1 MTRPLLPPTIR
12 PLAPHAVNRIAAGE
26 VVERPASAVKEL
38 VENALDAGATRID
51 VAIRE
56 GGRAL
61 IRVEDDG
68 CGIRAEELGLALA
81 RHATSK
87 TDGADLLDIHSFGFR
102 GEALA
107 SLAAVARLAL
117 TSRVAGAEAASIAA
131 EGGRVGAVRPAA
143 LSKGTVIE
151 VRDLFFAT
159 PARLK
164 FLRGQ
169 RAEAQAV
176 AEVIRRLAMA
186 EPYVAFL
193 DTDNSAAAI
202 IQDLQL
208 DMLPEALRADVSI
221 AAEAQRFLITIQV
234 DNENGDAANDIARK
248 WAELLVQ
255 WRNDEN
261 QKQRR
266 EDRVTA
272 LLLDAPRYV
281 LDHPRRGLN
290 TAAGG
295 VLGIL
300 LGGLLIFFLEYWDAG
315 ILRTRADVERQLNLA
330 VLGTIPSSSS
340 ARASR

>member
-1 MTRPLLPPTIR
+1 MPLGEYFRILRRRGWIIVL
-12 PLAPHAVNRIAAGE
+12 LAILTA
-26 VVERPASAVKEL
+26 ASAL
-38 VENALDAGATRID
+38 VFSTVQNPVYRATVNVLVQPARTD
-51 VAIRE
+51 F
-56 GGRAL
+56 
-61 IRVEDDG
+61 
-68 CGIRAEELGLALA
+68 GLAQSAKL
-81 RHATSK
+81 
-87 TDGADLLDIHSFGFR
+87 LLDS
-102 GEALA
+102 
-107 SLAAVARLAL
+107 
-117 TSRVAGAEAASIAA
+117 
-131 EGGRVGAVRPAA
+131 
-143 LSKGTVIE
+143 
-151 VRDLFFAT
+151 
-159 PARLK
+159 
-164 FLRGQ
+164 
-169 RAEAQAV
+169 
-176 AEVIRRLAMA
+176 
-186 EPYVAFL
+186 YVAFL

-221 AAEAQRFLITIQV
+221 AAEAQRFLITIAV
-234 DNENGDAANDIARK
+234 DNENGDAANDVARK

-281 LDHPRRGLN
+281 LDHPRRGVN

-330 VLGTIPSSSS
+330 VLGAIPTVSSS

>member
-1 MTRPLLPPTIR
+1 MPLGEYFRILRRRGWIIVL
-12 PLAPHAVNRIAAGE
+12 LAILTA
-26 VVERPASAVKEL
+26 ASAL
-38 VENALDAGATRID
+38 VFSTVQNPVYRATVNVLVQPARTD
-51 VAIRE
+51 F
-56 GGRAL
+56 
-61 IRVEDDG
+61 
-68 CGIRAEELGLALA
+68 GLAQSAKL
-81 RHATSK
+81 
-87 TDGADLLDIHSFGFR
+87 LLDS
-102 GEALA
+102 
-107 SLAAVARLAL
+107 
-117 TSRVAGAEAASIAA
+117 
-131 EGGRVGAVRPAA
+131 
-143 LSKGTVIE
+143 
-151 VRDLFFAT
+151 
-159 PARLK
+159 
-164 FLRGQ
+164 
-169 RAEAQAV
+169 
-176 AEVIRRLAMA
+176 
-186 EPYVAFL
+186 YVAFL

-221 AAEAQRFLITIQV
+221 AAEAQRFLITIAV
-234 DNENGDAANDIARK
+234 DNENGDAANDVARK

-315 ILRTRADVERQLNLA
+315 ILRTRADVERQLNLP
-330 VLGTIPSSSS
+330 VLGAIPTVSSS

>member
-1 MTRPLLPPTIR
+1 MPLGEYFRILRRRGWIIVL
-12 PLAPHAVNRIAAGE
+12 LAGLTA
-26 VVERPASAVKEL
+26 ASAL
-38 VENALDAGATRID
+38 VFSTVQNPVYRATVNVLVQPARTD
-51 VAIRE
+51 F
-56 GGRAL
+56 
-61 IRVEDDG
+61 
-68 CGIRAEELGLALA
+68 GLAQSAKL
-81 RHATSK
+81 
-87 TDGADLLDIHSFGFR
+87 LLDS
-102 GEALA
+102 
-107 SLAAVARLAL
+107 
-117 TSRVAGAEAASIAA
+117 
-131 EGGRVGAVRPAA
+131 
-143 LSKGTVIE
+143 
-151 VRDLFFAT
+151 
-159 PARLK
+159 
-164 FLRGQ
+164 
-169 RAEAQAV
+169 
-176 AEVIRRLAMA
+176 
-186 EPYVAFL
+186 YVAFL

-208 DMLPEALRADVSI
+208 DMLPETLRADVSI
-221 AAEAQRFLITIQV
+221 AAEAQRFLITIEV

-315 ILRTRADVERQLNLA
+315 ILRTRTDVERQLNLA
-330 VLGTIPSSSS
+330 VLGAIPAVSSST
-340 ARASR
+340 RAGR

>member
-1 MTRPLLPPTIR
+1 MPLGEYFRILRRRGWIIVL
-12 PLAPHAVNRIAAGE
+12 LAGLTA
-26 VVERPASAVKEL
+26 ASAL
-38 VENALDAGATRID
+38 VFSTVQNPVYRATVNVLVQPARTD
-51 VAIRE
+51 F
-56 GGRAL
+56 
-61 IRVEDDG
+61 
-68 CGIRAEELGLALA
+68 GLAQSAKL
-81 RHATSK
+81 
-87 TDGADLLDIHSFGFR
+87 LLDS
-102 GEALA
+102 
-107 SLAAVARLAL
+107 
-117 TSRVAGAEAASIAA
+117 
-131 EGGRVGAVRPAA
+131 
-143 LSKGTVIE
+143 
-151 VRDLFFAT
+151 
-159 PARLK
+159 
-164 FLRGQ
+164 
-169 RAEAQAV
+169 
-176 AEVIRRLAMA
+176 
-186 EPYVAFL
+186 YVAFL
-193 DTDNSAAAI
+193 DTDTSAAAI

-208 DMLPEALRADVSI
+208 DMLPETLRADVSI

-315 ILRTRADVERQLNLA
+315 ILRTRTDVERQLNLA
-330 VLGTIPSSSS
+330 VLGAIPAVSSST
-340 ARASR
+340 RPGR

>member
-1 MTRPLLPPTIR
+1 MPLGEYFRILRRRGWIIVL
-12 PLAPHAVNRIAAGE
+12 LAGLTA
-26 VVERPASAVKEL
+26 ASAL
-38 VENALDAGATRID
+38 VFSTVQNPVYRATVNVLVQPARTD
-51 VAIRE
+51 F
-56 GGRAL
+56 
-61 IRVEDDG
+61 
-68 CGIRAEELGLALA
+68 GLAQSAKL
-81 RHATSK
+81 
-87 TDGADLLDIHSFGFR
+87 LLDS
-102 GEALA
+102 
-107 SLAAVARLAL
+107 
-117 TSRVAGAEAASIAA
+117 
-131 EGGRVGAVRPAA
+131 
-143 LSKGTVIE
+143 
-151 VRDLFFAT
+151 
-159 PARLK
+159 
-164 FLRGQ
+164 
-169 RAEAQAV
+169 
-176 AEVIRRLAMA
+176 
-186 EPYVAFL
+186 YVAFL

-208 DMLPEALRADVSI
+208 DMLPETLRADVSI
-221 AAEAQRFLITIQV
+221 AAEAQRFLITIEV

-290 TAAGG
+290 TVAGG

-330 VLGTIPSSSS
+330 VLGAIPAVSSST
-340 ARASR
+340 RAGR

>member
-1 MTRPLLPPTIR
+1 MPLGEYFRILRRRGWIIVL
-12 PLAPHAVNRIAAGE
+12 LACLTA
-26 VVERPASAVKEL
+26 ASAL
-38 VENALDAGATRID
+38 VFSTVQNPVYRATVNVLVQPARTD
-51 VAIRE
+51 F
-56 GGRAL
+56 
-61 IRVEDDG
+61 
-68 CGIRAEELGLALA
+68 GLAQSAKL
-81 RHATSK
+81 
-87 TDGADLLDIHSFGFR
+87 LLDS
-102 GEALA
+102 
-107 SLAAVARLAL
+107 
-117 TSRVAGAEAASIAA
+117 
-131 EGGRVGAVRPAA
+131 
-143 LSKGTVIE
+143 
-151 VRDLFFAT
+151 
-159 PARLK
+159 
-164 FLRGQ
+164 
-169 RAEAQAV
+169 
-176 AEVIRRLAMA
+176 
-186 EPYVAFL
+186 YVAFL

-208 DMLPEALRADVSI
+208 DMLPETLRADVSI
-221 AAEAQRFLITIQV
+221 AAEAQRFLITIEV

-315 ILRTRADVERQLNLA
+315 ILRTRTDVERQLNLA
-330 VLGTIPSSSS
+330 VLGAIPAVSSST
-340 ARASR
+340 RAGR

>member
-1 MTRPLLPPTIR
+1 MPLGEYFRILRRRGWIIVL
-12 PLAPHAVNRIAAGE
+12 LAILTA
-26 VVERPASAVKEL
+26 ASAL
-38 VENALDAGATRID
+38 VFSTVQNPVYRATVNVLVQPARTD
-51 VAIRE
+51 F
-56 GGRAL
+56 
-61 IRVEDDG
+61 
-68 CGIRAEELGLALA
+68 GLAQSAKL
-81 RHATSK
+81 
-87 TDGADLLDIHSFGFR
+87 LLDS
-102 GEALA
+102 
-107 SLAAVARLAL
+107 
-117 TSRVAGAEAASIAA
+117 
-131 EGGRVGAVRPAA
+131 
-143 LSKGTVIE
+143 
-151 VRDLFFAT
+151 
-159 PARLK
+159 
-164 FLRGQ
+164 
-169 RAEAQAV
+169 
-176 AEVIRRLAMA
+176 
-186 EPYVAFL
+186 YVAFL

-208 DMLPEALRADVSI
+208 DMLPEALRADVRI
-221 AAEAQRFLITIQV
+221 AAEAQRFLITIAV
-234 DNENGDAANDIARK
+234 DNENGDAANDVARK

-330 VLGTIPSSSS
+330 VLGAIPTVSSS

>member
-1 MTRPLLPPTIR
+1 MPLGEYFRILRRRGWIIVL
-12 PLAPHAVNRIAAGE
+12 LAILTA
-26 VVERPASAVKEL
+26 ASAL
-38 VENALDAGATRID
+38 VFSTVQNPVYRATVNVLVQPARTD
-51 VAIRE
+51 F
-56 GGRAL
+56 
-61 IRVEDDG
+61 
-68 CGIRAEELGLALA
+68 GLAQSAKL
-81 RHATSK
+81 
-87 TDGADLLDIHSFGFR
+87 LLDS
-102 GEALA
+102 
-107 SLAAVARLAL
+107 
-117 TSRVAGAEAASIAA
+117 
-131 EGGRVGAVRPAA
+131 
-143 LSKGTVIE
+143 
-151 VRDLFFAT
+151 
-159 PARLK
+159 
-164 FLRGQ
+164 
-169 RAEAQAV
+169 
-176 AEVIRRLAMA
+176 
-186 EPYVAFL
+186 YVAFL

>member
-1 MTRPLLPPTIR
+1 MPLGEYFRILRRRGWIIVL
-12 PLAPHAVNRIAAGE
+12 LAGLTA
-26 VVERPASAVKEL
+26 ASAL
-38 VENALDAGATRID
+38 VFSTVQNPVYRATVNVLVQPARTD
-51 VAIRE
+51 F
-56 GGRAL
+56 
-61 IRVEDDG
+61 
-68 CGIRAEELGLALA
+68 GLAQSAKL
-81 RHATSK
+81 
-87 TDGADLLDIHSFGFR
+87 LLDS
-102 GEALA
+102 
-107 SLAAVARLAL
+107 
-117 TSRVAGAEAASIAA
+117 
-131 EGGRVGAVRPAA
+131 
-143 LSKGTVIE
+143 
-151 VRDLFFAT
+151 
-159 PARLK
+159 
-164 FLRGQ
+164 
-169 RAEAQAV
+169 
-176 AEVIRRLAMA
+176 
-186 EPYVAFL
+186 YVAFL

-208 DMLPEALRADVSI
+208 DMLPETLRADVSI
-221 AAEAQRFLITIQV
+221 AAEAQRFLITIEV

-330 VLGTIPSSSS
+330 VLGAIPAVSSST
-340 ARASR
+340 RAGR

>member
-1 MTRPLLPPTIR
+1 MPLGEYFRILRRRGWIIVL
-12 PLAPHAVNRIAAGE
+12 LAILTA
-26 VVERPASAVKEL
+26 ASAL
-38 VENALDAGATRID
+38 VFSTVQNPVYRATVNVLVQPARTD
-51 VAIRE
+51 F
-56 GGRAL
+56 
-61 IRVEDDG
+61 
-68 CGIRAEELGLALA
+68 GLAQSAKL
-81 RHATSK
+81 
-87 TDGADLLDIHSFGFR
+87 LLDS
-102 GEALA
+102 
-107 SLAAVARLAL
+107 
-117 TSRVAGAEAASIAA
+117 
-131 EGGRVGAVRPAA
+131 
-143 LSKGTVIE
+143 
-151 VRDLFFAT
+151 
-159 PARLK
+159 
-164 FLRGQ
+164 
-169 RAEAQAV
+169 
-176 AEVIRRLAMA
+176 
-186 EPYVAFL
+186 YVAFL

-221 AAEAQRFLITIQV
+221 AAEAQRFLITIAV

-330 VLGTIPSSSS
+330 VMGAIPAASSS
-340 ARASR
+340 ARAGR

>member
-1 MTRPLLPPTIR
+1 MPLGEYFRILRRRGWIIVL
-12 PLAPHAVNRIAAGE
+12 LACLTA
-26 VVERPASAVKEL
+26 ASAL
-38 VENALDAGATRID
+38 VFSTVQNPVYRATVNVLVQPARTD
-51 VAIRE
+51 F
-56 GGRAL
+56 
-61 IRVEDDG
+61 
-68 CGIRAEELGLALA
+68 GLAQSAKL
-81 RHATSK
+81 
-87 TDGADLLDIHSFGFR
+87 LLDS
-102 GEALA
+102 
-107 SLAAVARLAL
+107 
-117 TSRVAGAEAASIAA
+117 
-131 EGGRVGAVRPAA
+131 
-143 LSKGTVIE
+143 
-151 VRDLFFAT
+151 
-159 PARLK
+159 
-164 FLRGQ
+164 
-169 RAEAQAV
+169 
-176 AEVIRRLAMA
+176 
-186 EPYVAFL
+186 YVAFL

-208 DMLPEALRADVSI
+208 DMLPETLRADVSI

-330 VLGTIPSSSS
+330 VLGAIPAVSSST
-340 ARASR
+340 RAGR

>member
-1 MTRPLLPPTIR
+1 MPLGEYFRILRRRGWIIVL
-12 PLAPHAVNRIAAGE
+12 LAILTA
-26 VVERPASAVKEL
+26 ASAL
-38 VENALDAGATRID
+38 VFSTVQNPVYRATVNVLVQPARTD
-51 VAIRE
+51 F
-56 GGRAL
+56 
-61 IRVEDDG
+61 
-68 CGIRAEELGLALA
+68 GLAQSAKL
-81 RHATSK
+81 
-87 TDGADLLDIHSFGFR
+87 LLDS
-102 GEALA
+102 
-107 SLAAVARLAL
+107 
-117 TSRVAGAEAASIAA
+117 
-131 EGGRVGAVRPAA
+131 
-143 LSKGTVIE
+143 
-151 VRDLFFAT
+151 
-159 PARLK
+159 
-164 FLRGQ
+164 
-169 RAEAQAV
+169 
-176 AEVIRRLAMA
+176 
-186 EPYVAFL
+186 YVAFL

-208 DMLPEALRADVSI
+208 DILPEALRADVSI
-221 AAEAQRFLITIQV
+221 AAEAQRFLITIAV
-234 DNENGDAANDIARK
+234 DNENGDAANDVARK

-330 VLGTIPSSSS
+330 VLGAIPTVSSS

>member
-1 MTRPLLPPTIR
+1 MQNPVYRAT
-12 PLAPHAVNRIAAGE
+12 VN
-26 VVERPASAVKEL
+26 VLVQPART
-38 VENALDAGATRID
+38 DF
-51 VAIRE
+51 
-56 GGRAL
+56 
-61 IRVEDDG
+61 
-68 CGIRAEELGLALA
+68 GLAQSAKL
-81 RHATSK
+81 
-87 TDGADLLDIHSFGFR
+87 LLDS
-102 GEALA
+102 
-107 SLAAVARLAL
+107 
-117 TSRVAGAEAASIAA
+117 
-131 EGGRVGAVRPAA
+131 
-143 LSKGTVIE
+143 
-151 VRDLFFAT
+151 
-159 PARLK
+159 
-164 FLRGQ
+164 
-169 RAEAQAV
+169 
-176 AEVIRRLAMA
+176 
-186 EPYVAFL
+186 YVAFL

-221 AAEAQRFLITIQV
+221 AAEAQRFLITIAV
-234 DNENGDAANDIARK
+234 DNENGDAANDVARK

-330 VLGTIPSSSS
+330 VLGAIPTVSSS